1 MNVKMSSMTER
12 EVQFAEAASRVIE
25 RYGMKRTTM
34 GDIAKE
40 AGVSRQTLYTVYP
53 SKEDVLRG
61 IIRMNCGRTSVVID
75 EECAKQ
81 VGVEAKLTTMF
92 EHMTI
97 APYRMIAAM
106 PDAAD
111 FVIGFKEAATC
122 ELDRAYDH
130 FTETAC
136 GILAPY
142 EKQIAAAGLTVDRL
156 ANYVISSAK
165 TFKKEARDEAELVEL
180 LEVLKRMVVSIT
192 G

>member
-1 MNVKMSSMTER
+1 MSSMMEK
-12 EVQFAEAASRVIE
+12 EILYAEAAGRVIE

-61 IIRMNCGRTSVVID
+61 IIRLSCGRTSETIEV
-75 EECAKQ
+75 ECAKQ

-92 EHMTI
+92 EHMTL

-111 FVIGFKEAATC
+111 FLIGFKDAATC
-122 ELDRAYDH
+122 ELDRAYDRYA
-130 FTETAC
+130 ETLR
-136 GILAPY
+136 GILSPY
-142 EKQIAAAGLTVDRL
+142 EKPIEATGLTVDRL
-156 ANYVISSAK
+156 ANYVITSAK
-165 TFKKEARDEAELVEL
+165 TFKKEARDEDELVEM
-180 LEVLKRMVVSIT
+180 LEVLKRMVISIT

>member
-1 MNVKMSSMTER
+1 MSSMIEK
-12 EVQFAEAASRVIE
+12 EILYAEAAGRVIE

-61 IIRMNCGRTSVVID
+61 IIRLSCGRTSETIEV
-75 EECAKQ
+75 ECAKQ
-81 VGVEAKLTTMF
+81 VGVEAKLTAMF
-92 EHMTI
+92 EHMTL

-111 FVIGFKEAATC
+111 FLIGFKDAATC
-122 ELDRAYDH
+122 ELDRAYDRYA
-130 FTETAC
+130 ETLR
-136 GILAPY
+136 GILAPHQKAI
-142 EKQIAAAGLTVDRL
+142 EAVGLTVDRL
-156 ANYVISSAK
+156 ANYVITSAK
-165 TFKKEARDEAELVEL
+165 TFKKEARNEDELVEM